1 MVDIE
6 DMLSGED
13 ERSDHF
19 KILQELTNAE
29 KVGVFSEMDDNE
41 IKAFTK
47 LQFLS
52 RLLKDRFGKKILDLE
67 FLLKTFLELRVN
79 LSRKSRGEFVNAFS
93 SERTAR
99 IENKTLQ
106 QAQQF
111 IR

>member
-1 MVDIE
+1 MPDIE
-6 DMLSGED
+6 DMLTQDD

-29 KVGVFSEMDDNE
+29 KVGVFSEMSDDE

-52 RLLKDRFGKKILDLE
+52 WLLKDKFGRKILNLDY
-67 FLLKTFLELRVN
+67 LLKTFLELRVN
-79 LSRKSRGEFVNAFS
+79 LLRKSRGEFVSAFS
-93 SERTAR
+93 SPRTER